1 MMINRFGIEMLDY
14 TRELSGLPRKRGCIQ
29 LPSRKTT
36 QSITFHYS
44 GVVYIDRSQD
54 VELRRILAEARY
66 QLAHNYAKPG
76 LPPAYPDTL
85 LYEYIVLSS
94 GLVVWTGQTR
104 EFWHCNNR
112 TGNATSCP
120 VHVMLG
126 RGQPLTP
133 AQRASLFALFDA
145 LRAGYSLPRSAVV
158 AHCEWP
164 VTDGAAVAGP
174 AWRVQTGQSECPH
187 RRLFADLA
195 AYRAI
200 DDGGRRWQS
209 DVLTWRR
216 AEARIAPD
224 NRMADIPARTPVTGR
239 LVAGERVTRPPYGTS
254 DQWIALDD
262 GGFAW
267 SGPFREVR

>member
-1 MMINRFGIEMLDY
+1 MLDHLDILDM
-14 TRELSGLPRKRGCIQ
+14 RGEVAALPRHPQAERQ
-29 LPSRKTT
+29 PLRAATR
-36 QSITFHYS
+36 SITFHFS
-44 GVVYIDRSQD
+44 DVVYLDRSRAA
-54 VELRRILAEARY
+54 ERRRVLNEAGY
-66 QLAHNYAKPG
+66 QLRKSWAKPG
-76 LPPAYPDTL
+76 RPPIYGSEYQ
-85 LYEYIVLSS
+85 YEF
-94 GLVVWTGQTR
+94 VVWSDGQIVR
-104 EFWHCNNR
+104 VSDSRQFWHCNNK

-164 VTDGAAVAGP
+164 VTDGAAVVGA
-174 AWRVQTGQSECPH
+174 AWRVQRGQSECPH

-200 DDGGRRWQS
+200 DDGGRRWQA

-239 LVAGERVTRPPYGTS
+239 LVPGERVTRPPYGTS